1 VDEPTVAMK
10 FMINTSPF
18 AGREGKLVQ
27 SRKILERLEKETL
40 HNVALKMEPS
50 EGGDS
55 FVVKGRGEF
64 QMAILIETMRREG
77 FELSIGRPEVILKE
91 QNGVMLEPI
100 EHLFID
106 CHEEFMGVITE
117 KLSHRLG
124 RMINMVNHG
133 SGRIRLEFAIPS
145 RGLIGYRSQFLTD
158 TKGMGLMNSY
168 LMGYEP
174 HRGELKDR
182 VSGVLVADRQGESVP
197 YALFH
202 LSPRGNLFIGPG
214 VPVYEGMI
222 VGEHN
227 RERDL
232 NVNPCKEKKL
242 TNVRA
247 SGSDENI
254 ILSPVLPMTLEHAI
268 EFIKDDEQ
276 VEVTPKSIRL
286 RKNILSASFRK

>member
-1 VDEPTVAMK
+1 
-10 FMINTSPF
+10 
-18 AGREGKLVQ
+18 
-27 SRKILERLEKETL
+27 
-40 HNVALKMEPS
+40 
-50 EGGDS
+50 
-55 FVVKGRGEF
+55 
-64 QMAILIETMRREG
+64 MAILIETMRREG
-77 FELSIGRPEVILKE
+77 FELSIGRPEVIMKKE
-91 QNGVMLEPI
+91 NGETLEPI

-124 RMINMVNHG
+124 RMTNMVNHG

-168 LMGYEP
+168 LLGYEP
-174 HRGELKDR
+174 FRGEMKDR
-182 VSGVLVADRQGESVP
+182 VSGALVSDRQGESVP

-202 LSPRGNLFIGPG
+202 LEPRGTMLIGPN

-222 VGEHN
+222 IGEHN
-227 RERDL
+227 REKDL

-247 SGSDENI
+247 SGSDEHVV
-254 ILSPVLPMTLEHAI
+254 LSPVLPMTLEHAI

-276 VEVTPKSIRL
+276 IEVTPKSIRL
-286 RKNILSASFRK
+286 RKNILKANFRK